1 MKDIFRKKT
10 DKTHA
15 MLSKMMK
22 NFCKY
27 LKNNNYTKIETHY
40 PNIEGYSVDVK
51 IKKL

>member
-1 MKDIFRKKT
+1 MKDIFGKKT
-10 DKTHA
+10 DKTEA

-22 NFCKY
+22 DFCVY
-27 LKNNNYTKIETHY
+27 LKDNNYIKKESHY